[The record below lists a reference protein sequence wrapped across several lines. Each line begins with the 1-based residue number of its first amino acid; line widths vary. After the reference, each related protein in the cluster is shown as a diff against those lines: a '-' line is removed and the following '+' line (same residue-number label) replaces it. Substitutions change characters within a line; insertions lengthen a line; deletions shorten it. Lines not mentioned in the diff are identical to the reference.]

1 MSSCI
6 DLSKGKF
13 KVIFVVQDIN
23 KVCIEWMDI
32 LEFMNISVFSNKY
45 QDDKYSESIYNAI
58 LGIYRNRHCYKWIKF
73 I

>member
-1 MSSCI
+1 MKQYLLVDQVSSCI

-13 KVIFVVQDIN
+13 KVIFVIQDIN

-45 QDDKYSESIYNAI
+45 QDDKYSESIY
-58 LGIYRNRHCYKWIKF
+58 
-73 I
+73 